1 MWLIFAIL
9 DALMAAISITLTKDG
24 LKNVNPF
31 LAFALESVLI
41 LTISWS
47 TVFFMGGQSEI
58 GKIDKKAWI
67 FLACA
72 GVATTLAS
80 LFQFRALKEGH
91 AGAVSSIDRSSLV
104 LTILFATLF
113 LKEKLNWQLIV
124 GGVLIVGGAILIATG
139 KQEGK

>member
-9 DALMAAISITLTKDG
+9 DALMAAISVTLTKAG

-31 LAFALESVLI
+31 LAFALESILI

-47 TVFFMGGQSEI
+47 AVFFTGGQSEI

-91 AGAVSSIDRSSLV
+91 AGGVSSIDRSSLV
-104 LTILFATLF
+104 FTILFATLF
-113 LKEKLNWQLIV
+113 LKEKLTWQLIV
-124 GGVLIVGGAILIATG
+124 GGLLIVGGAVLIATV

>member
-9 DALMAAISITLTKDG
+9 NALMAAISITLTKAG
-24 LKNVNPF
+24 LKNVHPV
-31 LAFALESVLI
+31 LAFALESILI

-47 TVFFMGGQSEI
+47 TVFFIGAGSEI
-58 GKIDKKAWI
+58 GKIDKKAWL

-80 LFQFRALKEGH
+80 LFQFRALKEGP
-91 AGAVSSIDRSSLV
+91 AGAVASIDRSSLV

-113 LKEKLNWQLIV
+113 LKEKLNWQLVI
-124 GGVLIVGGAILIATG
+124 GGILIVGGAILIATG
-139 KQEGK
+139 KQEGN

>member
-9 DALMAAISITLTKDG
+9 DALMAAISITLTKAG
-24 LKNVNPF
+24 VKNVNPV
-31 LAFALESVLI
+31 LAFALESILI

-47 TVFFMGGQSEI
+47 AVFFKGGQSEI
-58 GKIDKKAWI
+58 SKIDKNTWI
-67 FLACA
+67 FLGCA

-80 LFQFRALKEGH
+80 LFQFGALKNGH

-104 LTILFATLF
+104 ITIILATVF
-113 LKEKLNWQLIV
+113 LKERLTWQLVV
-124 GGVLIVGGAILIATG
+124 GGILIVGGAILIATG

>member
-9 DALMAAISITLTKDG
+9 DALMAAISVTLTKAG

-47 TVFFMGGQSEI
+47 TVFFTGGQSEI
-58 GKIDKKAWI
+58 AKIDKKAWI

-72 GVATTLAS
+72 GVATCLAS
-80 LFQFRALKEGH
+80 LFQFRALKDGP

-104 LTILFATLF
+104 FTILFATLF
-113 LKEKLNWQLIV
+113 LKEKLSWQLVV
-124 GGVLIVGGAILIATG
+124 GGLLIVGGAVLIATAKQAG
-139 KQEGK
+139 K

>member
-1 MWLIFAIL
+1 MWLIFALL
-9 DALMAAISITLTKDG
+9 DALMAAISVTLTKAG
-24 LKNVNPF
+24 LKNVNPV
-31 LAFALESVLI
+31 LAFAIQSILI

-47 TVFFMGGQSEI
+47 TVFFQKAQSDVL
-58 GKIDKKAWI
+58 KIDKQAWI
-67 FLACA
+67 FIGCA
-72 GVATTLAS
+72 GVATCLAS

-113 LKEKLNWQLIV
+113 LKEKLTWQLVV
-124 GGVLIVGGAILIATG
+124 GGLLIVGGAILIATG

>member
-1 MWLIFAIL
+1 MWLIFALL
-9 DALMAAISITLTKDG
+9 DALMAAISITLTKAG

-31 LAFALESVLI
+31 LAFALESILI

-47 TVFFMGGQSEI
+47 AVFFQGGQSEI
-58 GKIDKKAWI
+58 GKIDKRAWI
-67 FLACA
+67 FLGCA

-80 LFQFRALKEGH
+80 LFQFRALKDGH

-113 LKEKLNWQLIV
+113 LKEKLTWQLVV
-124 GGVLIVGGAILIATG
+124 GGILIVGGAVLIATG
-139 KQEGK
+139 KQEN